1 MSEKVWTALYLGKEI
16 RVSSRTSWLPAK
28 NRQTLTIDG
37 RVIALQQKGWRSI
50 PACLRAPYQFEDQE
64 LWVEVLIGYSGLRR
78 ACHIYVDGELVG
90 GDTPKKIRALTY
102 QQWQEIQRKGLGR
115 FLLVR
120 GLLCMGLPFALAL
133 LLMTLMELYP
143 SGNLAVSFIYH
154 SLVFGL
160 GMGGYFWWAM
170 KKAFEDSV

>member
-78 ACHIYVDGELVG
+78 AYRIWWMENLVG

-115 FLLVR
+115 FLLVEGCWPR
-120 GLLCMGLPFALAL
+120 FPSHWPTVDDADGTVSQWKSRRFFSFITALSLAL
-133 LLMTLMELYP
+133 EW
-143 SGNLAVSFIYH
+143 AVT
-154 SLVFGL
+154 FGGL
-160 GMGGYFWWAM
+160 
-170 KKAFEDSV
+170 